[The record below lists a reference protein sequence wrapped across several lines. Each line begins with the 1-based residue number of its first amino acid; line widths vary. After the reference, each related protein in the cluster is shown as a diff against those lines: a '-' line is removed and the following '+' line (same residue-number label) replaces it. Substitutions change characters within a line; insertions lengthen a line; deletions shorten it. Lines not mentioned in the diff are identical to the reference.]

1 MEQKLRSTLQA
12 GGGASVPAGR
22 GTARRCFRDFKFL
35 VTDNG
40 PLFKAQKL

>member
-1 MEQKLRSTLQA
+1 MEQKLKSTLQA
-12 GGGASVPAGR
+12 GGGAWVPAGR
-22 GTARRCFRDFKFL
+22 GTAHTRFRDFKFP